1 MENGESLMNAMQ
13 YEVFPEEF
21 KKQAKKHLLTAE
33 KKDAYINKLPDFG
46 SGYQKWYSES
56 LTLIK

>member
-1 MENGESLMNAMQ
+1 MNAMQ